1 MFINAEDIPRMDLS
15 AYLSDEEKERVWM
28 VYIQAWNNP
37 KFRQELADDANKAI
51 DNHQKDFGFSSA
63 DLSQTG
69 LEALSSVTLEELE
82 TVAKFREK
90 MKRMNAW
97 IPEPISYY

>member
-1 MFINAEDIPRMDLS
+1 MDLT

-37 KFRQELADDANKAI
+37 KFRQELAQNAKEAI
-51 DNHQKDFGFSSA
+51 DNHKTEFGFSST
-63 DLSQTG
+63 DLSEIG

-90 MKRMNAW
+90 MKKMDAW
-97 IPEPISYY
+97 IPEPVSFY